1 VIAELAAANAAFS
14 ILKKGLANGKELF
27 DLADSA
33 STFFDSKSSIA
44 KKAKKGGSKAEL
56 ENFMALEKIKAD
68 EEWLREWMI
77 YAGRADLHGDW
88 LRFQSECRKNRDRA
102 ARIKARR
109 RAENIALLWSA
120 LLWGSGGLVLLPII
134 IYLFLL
140 AFDVV

>member
-1 VIAELAAANAAFS
+1 MIAELAAANAAFS
-14 ILKKGLANGKELF
+14 ILKNGLANGKELF

-44 KKAKKGGSKAEL
+44 KKAKKGGSKTEL

-88 LRFQSECRKNRDRA
+88 LRFQSECRKNRERSE
-102 ARIKARR
+102 RIKARR
-109 RAENIALLWSA
+109 RAENIALLTST
-120 LLWGSGGLVLLPII
+120 LLWGTGGLVLIPIMIYI
-134 IYLFLL
+134 IFLAL
-140 AFDVV
+140 DVI